1 MCSWKEY
8 GAKQKDA
15 QESNRPPKSLGDMEE
30 IYFYGLAHF
39 GLQVA
44 EDYLR
49 HLHQAFDN
57 LSHPQ
62 LGRNIDAIGPGL
74 WVLPVANHLIYFR
87 QHRREVNIIRV
98 LHHSHDPLSRSFFS

>member
-1 MCSWKEY
+1 MRRKVTV
-8 GAKQKDA
+8 
-15 QESNRPPKSLGDMEE
+15 RPKALDDMEE

-57 LSHPQ
+57 LSHHQ

-98 LHHSHDPLSRSFFS
+98 LHHSRDPLSQSFFS

>member
-1 MCSWKEY
+1 MAYRW
-8 GAKQKDA
+8 
-15 QESNRPPKSLGDMEE
+15 PK
-30 IYFYGLAHF
+30 II
-39 GLQVA
+39 
-44 EDYLR
+44 

>member
-1 MCSWKEY
+1 M
-8 GAKQKDA
+8 
-15 QESNRPPKSLGDMEE
+15 
-30 IYFYGLAHF
+30 AHF

-49 HLHQAFDN
+49 RLHQAFDN
-57 LSHPQ
+57 LSHHQ
-62 LGRNIDAIGPGL
+62 LGKNIDAIGPGL

-98 LHHSHDPLSRSFFS
+98 LHHSRDPLSQSFFS

>member
-15 QESNRPPKSLGDMEE
+15 QESNRPPKSLGR
-30 IYFYGLAHF
+30 YGRDLF
-39 GLQVA
+39 
-44 EDYLR
+44 LR
-49 HLHQAFDN
+49 IGALWLTGGRRLSAPPAQAFDN
-57 LSHPQ
+57 LSHHQ

-98 LHHSHDPLSRSFFS
+98 LHHSRDPLSRSFFS

>member
-1 MCSWKEY
+1 
-8 GAKQKDA
+8 
-15 QESNRPPKSLGDMEE
+15 MEE

-62 LGRNIDAIGPGL
+62 LGRNIDAIGPAYGYC
-74 WVLPVANHLIYFR
+74 P
-87 QHRREVNIIRV
+87 
-98 LHHSHDPLSRSFFS
+98 SPTT